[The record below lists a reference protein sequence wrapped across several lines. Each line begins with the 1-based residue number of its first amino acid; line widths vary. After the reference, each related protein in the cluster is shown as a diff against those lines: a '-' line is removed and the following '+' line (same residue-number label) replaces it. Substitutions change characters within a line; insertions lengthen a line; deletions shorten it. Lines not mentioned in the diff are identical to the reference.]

1 MLPNIV
7 THGLKRAA
15 SLPASMAF
23 AVTNAKP
30 VFERLER
37 RHEQAIR
44 RASIQHDLSP
54 LEAQIVNGLEKDGVF
69 VTSLEALGFGDDPVL
84 RSGQDLAATMQA
96 RVEALGDQLPV
107 MIENAPDDLLT
118 HQPIFR
124 WGLNDSV
131 MRIAESY
138 MQQQVAYDG
147 PLLFHTPPDGKETG
161 TRQWHKDREDR
172 RMIKL
177 ALYLNDVDEDG
188 GPFEILNKESR
199 KKRRPDNFRPLF
211 TEELRRSMAGRA
223 TPRNNIVCTGPT
235 GTLVFAD
242 AARFFHR
249 GRPAMKRSRS
259 AIFWSYFSRLPR
271 HPYFCARSR
280 LSRGQLLALTE
291 GLDPRKRD
299 AAMWRDQLP
308 LAARIIPPS
317 LM

>member
-1 MLPNIV
+1 MLPYIL
-7 THGLKRAA
+7 TKGLKRAA
-15 SLPASMAF
+15 SFPASLAF
-23 AVTNAKP
+23 TVTNTKA

-37 RHEQAIR
+37 RHEQAIT
-44 RASIQHDLSP
+44 RAAINHPLSS
-54 LEAQIVNGLEKDGVF
+54 LESQIVSGLENEGVF
-69 VTSLEALGFGDDPVL
+69 VTSLDALGFSGDPILSVGK
-84 RSGQDLAATMQA
+84 RLASKMQQ
-96 RVEALGDQLPV
+96 RVDEIGGAYPV
-107 MIENAPDDLLT
+107 MIENTSADMLDHPE
-118 HQPIFR
+118 IFR
-124 WGLNDSV
+124 WGLNDCI

-138 MQQQVAYDG
+138 LHQNIAYDG
-147 PLLFHTPPDGKETG
+147 PLLFHTPADGRETG
-161 TRQWHKDREDR
+161 TRQWHRDREDR
-172 RMIKL
+172 RIIKL

-188 GPFEILNKESR
+188 GPFELLNKESR

-223 TPRNNIVCTGPT
+223 TPRNNVVCTGPT

-249 GRPAMKRSRS
+249 GRPAMKRERS

-280 LSRGQLLALTE
+280 LSHGQLLALTD
-291 GLDPRKRD
+291 GLGQEKRD

>member
-7 THGLKRAA
+7 TNGLKRAA
-15 SLPASMAF
+15 SLPASIAF

-37 RHEQAIR
+37 WHEEAIR
-44 RASIQHDLSP
+44 DLNMHHDLSP
-54 LEAQIVNGLEKDGVF
+54 LEAQIVDGLEQNGVF
-69 VTSLEALGFGDDPVL
+69 VTSLSALGFEQSKILRVGQSLAGDMQRRV
-84 RSGQDLAATMQA
+84 RSMGN
-96 RVEALGDQLPV
+96 ELPV
-107 MIENAPDDLLT
+107 MIENTPDDILT
-118 HQPIFR
+118 FPEIFR
-124 WGLNDSV
+124 WGLNDTI

-138 MQQQVAYDG
+138 MHQHVAYDG

-223 TPRNNIVCTGPT
+223 TPRNNVVCTGPA

-249 GRPAMKRSRS
+249 GRPAMKRERS

-280 LSRGQLLALTE
+280 LSRAQLLALTD
-291 GLDPRKRD
+291 GLGPEKRA
-299 AAMWRDQLP
+299 AAMWRDHLP

>member
-1 MLPNIV
+1 MLPNIL
-7 THGLKRAA
+7 TNGLKRAA

-23 AVTNAKP
+23 TVTNTKP

-37 RHEQAIR
+37 RHEQAMT
-44 RASIQHDLSP
+44 RAAIQHNLSL
-54 LEAQIVNGLEKDGVF
+54 LEAQIVCGLEQDGVF
-69 VTSLEALGFGDDPVL
+69 VTSLEALGFGGDTILSV
-84 RSGQDLAATMQA
+84 GQDLATKMQR
-96 RVEALGDQLPV
+96 RVDDMGGAYPV
-107 MIENAPDDLLT
+107 MIENTPADMLDHPE
-118 HQPIFR
+118 IFR
-124 WGLNDSV
+124 WGLNDSI

-138 MQQQVAYDG
+138 LHQKIAYDG
-147 PLLFHTPPDGKETG
+147 PLLFHTPADGKETG

-188 GPFEILNKESR
+188 GPFELLNKESR

-223 TPRNNIVCTGPT
+223 TPRNNVVCTGPT

-249 GRPAMKRSRS
+249 GRPAMKRARS

-271 HPYFCARSR
+271 HPYFWARSR
-280 LSRGQLLALTE
+280 LSRSQLLALTD
-291 GLDPRKRD
+291 GLGEEKRK
-299 AAMWRDQLP
+299 AALWRDHLP

>member
-7 THGLKRAA
+7 TNGLKRAA

-23 AVTNAKP
+23 AVTNARP

-37 RHEQAIR
+37 RHEQAI
-44 RASIQHDLSP
+44 AHTNIHHALSP
-54 LEAQIVNGLEKDGVF
+54 LETEIVDGLEQNGVF
-69 VTSLEALGFGDDPVL
+69 TTSLTALGFGNDRVLPV
-84 RSGQDLAATMQA
+84 GQDLAGQMSA
-96 RVEALGDQLPV
+96 RVDAMGDRLPV
-107 MIENAPDDLLT
+107 MIENAPEDMLT
-118 HQPIFR
+118 HPEIFR
-124 WGLNDSV
+124 WGLNDTI

-138 MQQQVAYDG
+138 LRQNIAYDG
-147 PLLFHTPPDGKETG
+147 PLLFHTPADGRETG

-188 GPFEILNKESR
+188 GPFELLNKESR

-223 TPRNNIVCTGPT
+223 TPRNNVICTGPV

-249 GRPAMKRSRS
+249 GRPAMTRARS

-280 LSRGQLLALTE
+280 LSRTHLLALTE
-291 GLDPRKRD
+291 GLGHDKRD